1 MNYDEK
7 SIEMH
12 KKYQGKIHIDLNF
25 DIKNKDDLSIAY
37 TPGVAAVSKKIY
49 EDKSKKYELTSI
61 GNTIAVISNGT
72 AVLGLGSVGAEAAYP
87 VMEGKS
93 ALFKK
98 FGSVNAVP
106 IVVDIKDKD
115 EFVNFVEKISVN
127 YSGINLEDIKAPE
140 CFYIEEKLKEKLNI
154 PVFHDDQHGTA
165 IVVLAAL
172 KNALKLAN
180 KNFEDVKIVI
190 SGAGSAGLAIAKLL
204 LKMNPKELL
213 VLDSKGILT
222 KNRQYREEE
231 FLKKEISL
239 YNKNDV
245 SGNLKDALKN
255 ADVFIGVSKPNI
267 MKKEDID
274 LMNEKP
280 IIFALSNPI
289 PEISYEDAKEKAFI
303 VATGRSDYKNQINN
317 VLAFPG
323 LFKGLLK
330 VKAKKITEEMKLKA
344 ADAIANTVK
353 DLDVDTIVPSPFSE
367 VHENVALAVEEA
379 YKEYKE
385 SVEKH

>member
-12 KKYQGKIHIDLNF
+12 RKHKGKIHIELNF
-25 DIKNKDDLSIAY
+25 DINNKEDLSIAY

-49 EDKSKKYELTSI
+49 EDKEEKYNLTSI
-61 GNTIAVISNGT
+61 GNTVAVISNGT
-72 AVLGLGSVGAEAAYP
+72 AVLGLGSIGAESAYP

-98 FGSVNAVP
+98 FGNVDAIP

-115 EFVNFVEKISVN
+115 EFVSFVEKISIN

-140 CFYIEEKLKEKLNI
+140 CFYIEKKLREKLNI

-180 KNFEDVKIVI
+180 KKFEDIKIVI

-204 LKMNPKELL
+204 LNMNPKELL

-222 KNRQYREEE
+222 KNREYKEEE
-231 FLKKEISL
+231 FLKKEIAT
-239 YNKNDV
+239 YNKNNI
-245 SGNLKDALKN
+245 SGSLKDALKN
-255 ADVFIGVSKPNI
+255 ADVFIGVSKGNI
-267 MKKEDID
+267 MSKEDVL

-289 PEISYEDAKEKAFI
+289 PEINYEDAKKTAFI
-303 VATGRSDYKNQINN
+303 VATGRSDYPNQINN

-323 LFKGLLK
+323 LFRGLLN
-330 VKAKKITEEMKLKA
+330 VKAKKITEELKIKV
-344 ADAIANTVK
+344 ADAIANTIK
-353 DLDVDTIVPSPFSE
+353 SEELNVDNIIPSPFSN
-367 VHENVALAVEEA
+367 VHKNVILAVEEY
-379 YKEYKE
+379 YKEKR
-385 SVEKH
+385 KK